1 MTASSPSKAARSMV
15 RRGGPPQGTSEAKQR
30 AAAILEVL
38 AGTRTPADAAAAL
51 GTSLPRYYLLEQRAL
66 QGLLSACEPRPK
78 GRVADDARRM
88 AELQRSVSR
97 WERECLR
104 QQALARALQRA
115 VGLSA
120 PVPGKSPGKASGKA
134 SGASPGKKARC
145 RKPVARAL
153 KAAAT
158 LRVNSSSPAAAE
170 TVQPVPEHVAAGVP
184 GAERDRSGN
193 PQGPSRE
200 DHGHGPGRKEAVSP

>member
-1 MTASSPSKAARSMV
+1 MTASSPSKAARMV
-15 RRGGPPQGTSEAKQR
+15 RRSGPPPGTSEAKQR

-38 AGTRTPADAAAAL
+38 AGTRTPAEAAAAL
-51 GTSLPRYYLLEQRAL
+51 NSSLPRYYLLEQRAL
-66 QGLLSACEPRPK
+66 QGLVSACEPRPK

-120 PVPGKSPGKASGKA
+120 PMPGKSPGKSSGKA

-153 KAAAT
+153 KAAAA
-158 LRVNSSSPAAAE
+158 LRTNSSSPATAE
-170 TVQPVPEHVAAGVP
+170 TVQPGPEHAPAGMS
-184 GAERDRSGN
+184 GAERDRSPGK
-193 PQGPSRE
+193 QGPSRE